1 MEAARRLQA
10 PRDTRS
16 LQGSPRPD
24 PAAARARA
32 LGSVW
37 VTTGAAA
44 LLLAVLAA
52 GASRWTGGDP
62 RAALLPGVPSG
73 LLAAFFAAG
82 RRPGPRRA
90 AMALATATSGM
101 LAIATASSLGSLG
114 DLNPAVR
121 FQLACLAVAAVHLA
135 VAAPAWRR
143 VDREGAAADE
153 LLRMYEEL

>member
-1 MEAARRLQA
+1 MEAARRLHA
-10 PRDTRS
+10 PRDARPK
-16 LQGSPRPD
+16 QGVPRPD

-37 VTTGAAA
+37 IATGVAAV
-44 LLLAVLAA
+44 LLAALAA

-62 RAALLPGVPSG
+62 RAALLPGVPAG
-73 LLAAFFAAG
+73 LLAALFAAG
-82 RRPGPRRA
+82 IRPGPRRV
-90 AMALATATSGM
+90 AMALATATSGL
-101 LAIATASSLGSLG
+101 LAIATVSSLGSLG
-114 DLNPAVR
+114 EPNPAVR
-121 FQLACLAVAAVHLA
+121 FQLACLVVAAVHLA

>member
-1 MEAARRLQA
+1 MATHRGTSVRQ
-10 PRDTRS
+10 PYRPTP
-16 LQGSPRPD
+16 GSR
-24 PAAARARA
+24 
-32 LGSVW
+32 
-37 VTTGAAA
+37 
-44 LLLAVLAA
+44 LLLAALAA

-62 RAALLPGVPSG
+62 RAALLPGVPAG
-73 LLAAFFAAG
+73 LLAVLFVAG
-82 RRPGPRRA
+82 RRSRPRRV

-135 VAAPAWRR
+135 AAAPAWRR
-143 VDREGAAADE
+143 VEREGAAADE

>member
-10 PRDTRS
+10 PRDARPI
-16 LQGSPRPD
+16 LGAPRPD

-37 VTTGAAA
+37 VTTAAAA
-44 LLLAVLAA
+44 LLLAALAA
-52 GASRWTGGDP
+52 GAPRWTDGDP
-62 RAALLPGVPSG
+62 RAALLPGAPAV
-73 LLAAFFAAG
+73 LLAALFAAG
-82 RRPGPRRA
+82 IRPGPRRA

-101 LAIATASSLGSLG
+101 LAVATVSSLGSLG
-114 DLNPAVR
+114 DLTRAVC
-121 FQLACLAVAAVHLA
+121 FQLACFVVAAVHLA

-143 VDREGAAADE
+143 VEREGSAADE

>member
-1 MEAARRLQA
+1 MEAARRLHA
-10 PRDTRS
+10 PRDARP
-16 LQGSPRPD
+16 LQGAPRPN

-32 LGSVW
+32 LRSVW
-37 VTTGAAA
+37 IATGVAA
-44 LLLAVLAA
+44 LLLAALAA

-62 RAALLPGVPSG
+62 RAALLPGVPAG
-73 LLAAFFAAG
+73 LLAVLFVAG
-82 RRPGPRRA
+82 RRSRPRRV

-121 FQLACLAVAAVHLA
+121 FQLGCLAAAAVHLA

-143 VDREGAAADE
+143 VEREGAAADE

>member
-1 MEAARRLQA
+1 
-10 PRDTRS
+10 
-16 LQGSPRPD
+16 
-24 PAAARARA
+24 
-32 LGSVW
+32 
-37 VTTGAAA
+37 
-44 LLLAVLAA
+44 
-52 GASRWTGGDP
+52 
-62 RAALLPGVPSG
+62 
-73 LLAAFFAAG
+73 
-82 RRPGPRRA
+82 
-90 AMALATATSGM
+90 MALATATSGM